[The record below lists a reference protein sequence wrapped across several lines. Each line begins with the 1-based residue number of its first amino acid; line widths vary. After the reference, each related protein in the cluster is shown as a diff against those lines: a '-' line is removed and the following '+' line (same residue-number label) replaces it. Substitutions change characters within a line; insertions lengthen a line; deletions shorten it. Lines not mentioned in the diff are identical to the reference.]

1 MRTLLAIVLLV
12 ISTPLFA
19 ENFPPVPALK
29 PMPSAYLNV
38 PGQVTEVGNMPEG
51 ITQGGLPICFGVT
64 AWHLYQQH
72 VCKQAHSDCKHLDP
86 SQTASPLAL
95 SSMGISSKF
104 TSKYKTSKAI
114 PYSTGGSVDSALF
127 GLSGMDNIHAD
138 ACFPWTKFAQKY
150 HEDDRAMW
158 KTFENLRIRHYD
170 KFKAEGKACIDC
182 LQDTLRRDFD
192 LDVGKEKIE
201 AALNE
206 EVFERF
212 LYDIFLKDCKTKVE
226 VGEYYVKSFTP
237 SEQPSYA
244 GFIDKVVSLLK
255 METPV
260 AASFCADKKFTEFAK
275 GEKCKNGHIVVVY
288 GYRHVCPSGSGC
300 LSYLRVL
307 NSWGDAWQVAN
318 SNGWIDAQN
327 FYEYMDKDAHAVEWI
342 TASYSGL
349 PR

>member
-19 ENFPPVPALK
+19 ESFPPVPALK
-29 PMPSAYLNV
+29 PMPPAYLNA
-38 PGQVTEVGNMPEG
+38 PGQVVEVQSMPEG

-86 SQTASPLAL
+86 KLTASPLAL
-95 SSMGISSKF
+95 SAMGISSVF
-104 TSKYKTSKAI
+104 TSKYKTSKVI

-127 GLSGMDNIHAD
+127 SLSGMDNIHAD
-138 ACFPWTKFAQKY
+138 ACYPWTKFAQKY

-158 KTFENLRIRHYD
+158 KAFENLRIRHYD

-206 EVFERF
+206 EVFEKF

-226 VGEYYVKSFTP
+226 VGEFYEGGWP
-237 SEQPSYA
+237 GPADDISYA
-244 GFIDKVVSLLK
+244 GFIGKLK
-255 METPV
+255 KLISANTPV
-260 AASFCADKKFTEFAK
+260 SASFCADRKTTSLGK
-275 GEKCKNGHIVVVY
+275 GEACQNPHIVVVF
-288 GYRHVCPSGSGC
+288 GYRQACAKGQC
-300 LSYLRVL
+300 KDYMRVL
-307 NSWGDAWQVAN
+307 NSWGKGWQAAN
-318 SNGWIDAQN
+318 SDGWMDAQN
-327 FYEYMDKDAHAVEWI
+327 FYKYLDLGGVSVEWI
-342 TASYSGL
+342 AASANGTL
-349 PR
+349 R